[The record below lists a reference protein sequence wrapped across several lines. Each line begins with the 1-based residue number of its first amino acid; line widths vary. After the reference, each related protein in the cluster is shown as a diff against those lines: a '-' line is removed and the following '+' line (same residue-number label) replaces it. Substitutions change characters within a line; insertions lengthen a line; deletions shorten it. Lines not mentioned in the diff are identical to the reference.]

1 MEADKEAF
9 IAPNAA
15 ALAAACTE
23 MPSLPEVSTTLCIV
37 DSETAFAVPTL
48 FPPFLAIT
56 CVAVLTKPSL
66 TNAVACR
73 GFTPVSTLG
82 RVLH

>member
-1 MEADKEAF
+1 
-9 IAPNAA
+9 
-15 ALAAACTE
+15 

-56 CVAVLTKPSL
+56 SVAVLTKPSL

-73 GFTPVSTLG
+73 GFTPVFNAWPSAALIVPWLMEAVNS
-82 RVLH
+82 RSL